1 MSVPTESSAGATAIR
16 PFTIPEV
23 SEAELEALRA
33 RHGHALAREGDR
45 RRSVAGPAAGD
56 DAGARALLGDRV

>member
-23 SEAELEALRA
+23 SEVELEALRA
-33 RHGHALAREGDR
+33 RITCR
-45 RRSVAGPAAGD
+45 
-56 DAGARALLGDRV
+56 